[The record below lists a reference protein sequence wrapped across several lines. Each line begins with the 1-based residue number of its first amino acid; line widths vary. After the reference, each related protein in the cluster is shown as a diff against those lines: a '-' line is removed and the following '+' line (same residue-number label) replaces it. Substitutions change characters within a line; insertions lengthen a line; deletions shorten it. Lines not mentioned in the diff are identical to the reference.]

1 MSDYEDRAD
10 RQRERAK
17 AIAQELTGRS
27 EVSNSLLRVPLD
39 LVIAD
44 ERPGPQ
50 VVVRDKQPAPGA
62 RQVLHKTATQEALF

>member
-1 MSDYEDRAD
+1 
-10 RQRERAK
+10 
-17 AIAQELTGRS
+17 LTGRS
-27 EVSNSLLRVPLD
+27 EVSNSLLRVLLD